1 MKLKQN
7 YALREIAGELLLV
20 PVGKASLNFNQMLTL
35 NEVGADIWRLIP
47 EADSEEEIVTR
58 LLQEYEVDPEVLRAD
73 VAEFIESVRKLGI
86 L

>member
-35 NEVGADIWRLIP
+35 NEVGADIWKLLP

>member
-35 NEVGADIWRLIP
+35 NEVGADIWKLIP